1 MERFKNKI
9 VVITGAG
16 SGIGRSTALRLDSE
30 GADLLMIDRNQEDLD
45 ATKNMLKNKNSSAHV
60 VDISSINS
68 TKNFFKDLEK
78 NYKRLDALIN
88 IAGILRFD
96 NSHEVELENW
106 NQILEINLTG
116 TFFMCRHALPLLLK
130 SKGAIVNVSSTAAL
144 GCLLYTSP
152 SPRD

>member
-60 VDISSINS
+60 VDLS
-68 TKNFFKDLEK
+68 
-78 NYKRLDALIN
+78 LIH
-88 IAGILRFD
+88 I
-96 NSHEVELENW
+96 
-106 NQILEINLTG
+106 
-116 TFFMCRHALPLLLK
+116 
-130 SKGAIVNVSSTAAL
+130 
-144 GCLLYTSP
+144 
-152 SPRD
+152 